1 MNDQDLVQQVLNG
14 NTGSFE
20 LLIKRYQKLV
30 SHMVG
35 RVISRQEDHEE
46 ICQDV
51 FMRVFDKLKEFKF
64 ESKLST
70 WIATIAYRLSINFIN
85 KKQLKIA
92 DPELAEISFNKNYI
106 DKLSPDLKLEMRD
119 SAAYIQE
126 MVMLLPVQYRVVLTL
141 FHLEEMSYPEIE
153 EVTGMPIGTIKSY
166 LFRAR
171 KLLKEKVE
179 LFMKVEEL

>member
-1 MNDQDLVQQVLNG
+1 
-14 NTGSFE
+14 
-20 LLIKRYQKLV
+20 
-30 SHMVG
+30 MVG

-51 FMRVFDKLKEFKF
+51 FIRVFEKLNEFKF

-70 WIATIAYRLSINFIN
+70 WIATIAYRLSINFVN
-85 KKQLKIA
+85 KKQLELA
-92 DPELAEISFNKNYI
+92 DPEQVEKSFNKNYI
-106 DKLSPDLKLEMRD
+106 DELSPGQKMEMKD
-119 SAAYIQE
+119 SAVHIQN

-153 EVTGMPIGTIKSY
+153 EVTGMPLGTIKSY

-171 KLLKEKVE
+171 KLLKDKME
-179 LFMKVEEL
+179 LFMKIEEL

>member
-1 MNDQDLVQQVLNG
+1 MNDKDLVRQVLNG
-14 NTGSFE
+14 HKASFE
-20 LLIKRYQKLV
+20 ILIKRYQKLV
-30 SHMVG
+30 AHMVG

-51 FMRVFDKLKEFKF
+51 FVRVFEKLNEFKF

-85 KKQLKIA
+85 KNQLKLA
-92 DPELAEISFNKNYI
+92 DPEMAEILFNKNYI
-106 DKLSPDLKLEMRD
+106 EELSPGKRMEMQD
-119 SAAYIQE
+119 SAEHIQE
-126 MVMLLPVQYRVVLTL
+126 MVMLLPVQFRVVLTL

-166 LFRAR
+166 LFRGR
-171 KLLKEKVE
+171 KLLKEKME
-179 LFMKVEEL
+179 LFMKTEEL